1 MSNPA
6 EEASVECLN
15 QVMDVLKEGKNFLLE
30 AGAGAGKTYTLIE
43 ALKFL
48 IAEKETQLISS
59 NGRIACITYTNVAKD
74 EIRSRTDNHPA
85 VLSETIHA
93 FCWSLIKDFQK
104 NLKIFIPG
112 LSDNWKDRCD
122 QTGDIGSHKVVYNL
136 GFPKITDEEIFLHH
150 DDVIKLMTQL
160 LADKKFVM
168 ILKSRFPVILID
180 EYQDTNIELAK
191 AMVENLVE
199 SDDGPVMGFFGDHW
213 QKIFGS
219 RSVGLITASAGKL
232 TVIGKKANFR
242 SDKLIVKALNRLRP
256 ELPQHEKDPESTGQ
270 ISVFDSENF
279 SGERRTDRNWKDDLP
294 AEVAHSY
301 LQEVIAKLKMRDWS
315 FEQGKTKILML
326 TNNILAAE
334 QGYSGLIS
342 VFPENDDLLK
352 KNNPYIAYLVD
363 VIEPACL
370 AYSNKKYGEM
380 FKCLNI
386 HAPKIRKFDDK
397 QTWTDSLNELMK
409 ARDNETIGDVL
420 EVLKR
425 TKRPRLPE
433 KLLEREAKFEELK
446 VKPKENFE
454 EKESKDFAFQNAFR
468 KIPYNEVKLVE
479 QFIEEKTLF
488 STQHGVKGAQFENV
502 LIVLGCGWNH
512 YNWNQMLEF
521 MNNGVPEDK
530 IDTFERWRN
539 LFYVACSRPKKRLA
553 LLFTQKISKDS
564 KAALER
570 IFKVNVESFELDTVI
585 E

>member
-15 QVMDVLKEGKNFLLE
+15 QVMSVLKEGKNFLLE
-30 AGAGAGKTYTLIE
+30 AGAGAGKTYTLVE
-43 ALKFL
+43 ALKFM
-48 IAEKETQLISS
+48 IAEKEKELISS

-104 NLKIFIPG
+104 DLRIFVPG
-112 LSDNWKDRCD
+112 LSDNWKERCD
-122 QTGDIGSHKVVYNL
+122 QTGNIGSHKVVYNL
-136 GFPKITDEEIFLHH
+136 GFPKITDSEIYLHH
-150 DDVIKLMTQL
+150 DDVIKSMTKL
-160 LADKKFVM
+160 LADEKFVM

-199 SDDGPVMGFFGDHW
+199 SDNGPLMGFFGDHW

-219 RSVGLITASAGKL
+219 RSVGLITASDGKL

-242 SDKLIVKALNRLRP
+242 SDKLIVYALNRLRP

-270 ISVFDSENF
+270 ISVFDSEKF
-279 SGERRTDRNWKDDLP
+279 DGERRTDRNWRDDLP

-301 LQEVIAKLKMRDWS
+301 LQETIAKLKTKDWS

-334 QGYSGLIS
+334 QGYSDLMS
-342 VFPENDDLLK
+342 LFPENDDLLK
-352 KNNPYIAYLVD
+352 KNNHYISYLID
-363 VIEPACL
+363 VVEPACL
-370 AYSNKKYGEM
+370 AYSKKKYGEM

-386 HAPKIRKFDDK
+386 HAPKIRKFEDK
-397 QTWTDSLNELMK
+397 QIWSSSLNELME
-409 ARDNETIGDVL
+409 ARDNKTIGDVI

-433 KLLEREAKFEELK
+433 KLLEREARFEELK
-446 VKPKENFE
+446 LKQRENLE
-454 EKESKDFAFQNAFR
+454 DRERRDLDFQNAFR
-468 KIPYNEVKLVE
+468 EIPYNELKLVE

-502 LIVLGCGWNH
+502 LIVFGCGWNH

-530 IDTFERWRN
+530 RDTFERWRN

-553 LLFTQKISKDS
+553 LLFTQKISEDS
-564 KAALER
+564 KASLGK
-570 IFKVNVESFELDTVI
+570 IFEVNVESLELATVS